1 MKYFTVK
8 FSQSNNKIEGQ
19 DLGTLSPD
27 CMANKLYCMGAGQ
40 AWDWQTLRNTK
51 YPIASITQN
60 SPSKKSKCFSIS
72 KAQ

>member
-1 MKYFTVK
+1 MKYFTN
-8 FSQSNNKIEGQ
+8 NNKIEGQ

-27 CMANKLYCMGAGQ
+27 CMANKLYCKGAGQ

-51 YPIASITQN
+51 YAINLITQN